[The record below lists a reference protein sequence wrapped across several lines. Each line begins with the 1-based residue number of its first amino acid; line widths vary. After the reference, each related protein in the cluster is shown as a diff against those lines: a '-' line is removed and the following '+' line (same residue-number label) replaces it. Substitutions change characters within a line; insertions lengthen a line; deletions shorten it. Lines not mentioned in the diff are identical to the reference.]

1 MISVISAQMARE
13 AAFISRHRSSYV
25 KQLSEQVAK
34 IISDM
39 TAGREKCV
47 LCYESLRDE
56 QEYLKLF
63 SLNLEKEKMAGTTL
77 YGVQKDDI
85 AVTLNGLD
93 SRVYASQGQMRSI
106 ALAMKI
112 SEGEIS
118 REKTGEYPVFL
129 FDDILSELDEKR
141 KDFILAGLD
150 NRQVIITGC
159 EDINKGKIFIIKNG
173 SVCS

>member
-1 MISVISAQMARE
+1 MAKN
-13 AAFISRHRSSYV
+13 AAYIASKRADYV
-25 KQLSEQVAK
+25 KGLSEHVGK

-39 TAGREKCV
+39 TQGREKCA
-47 LCYESLRDE
+47 LTYEGGADE
-56 QEYLKLF
+56 AEYLKKL
-63 SLNLEKEKMAGTTL
+63 SVNLEKEKAAKTTL
-77 YGVQKDDI
+77 YGVHKDDV

-93 SRVYASQGQMRSI
+93 SRVYASQGQQRSI